1 MAVKKTGASK
11 PKASEEKT
19 EAAAPVGEKPKAGK
33 AKKKDANAILPS
45 DVAADGTAT
54 VPPTT
59 APTFE
64 LPNGRKVDFAAV
76 RKAIKVY
83 SPKAKIPADDAAALA
98 LLREV
103 VAKRLGEVEPQER
116 MLCGEQDD
124 ETTGCR
130 EVATGDVLFCP
141 FCGDEGVDESEAPPA
156 PGVVDEPV
164 NATEAG
170 LVLMKGELDEAV
182 SRFESLRR
190 DLVANSYDIGL
201 TLRDIRD
208 RDLWKA
214 SGANSLK
221 DFMEKEL
228 GLSRTSG
235 YRYMALTEEYDRQ
248 TFLEVGPKKLALIS
262 GIDAKEDRD
271 AALDAAKA
279 GATTRDV
286 EALANPDRTKR
297 ETPAKESGSKSST
310 PKKSGA
316 EITLLAKVGG
326 RATAIP
332 FRGAESGR
340 PLKHYKPGA
349 YGEFQISDDV
359 VLRVGFKDDR
369 EGNHEAITIAFVRA
383 E

>member
-11 PKASEEKT
+11 PAETKESKT
-19 EAAAPVGEKPKAGK
+19 KPEATAPVAEKPKTTKPK
-33 AKKKDANAILPS
+33 AVKPGA
-45 DVAADGTAT
+45 VAAPENPESAGPAML
-54 VPPTT
+54 
-59 APTFE
+59 A
-64 LPNGRKVDFAAV
+64 NGRPVDFAAV

-83 SPKAKIPADDAAALA
+83 SPKAKIPDGDAEA
-98 LLREV
+98 LLLLRQV
-103 VAKRLGEVEPQER
+103 VEKRLGEVAPDER

-124 ETTGCR
+124 PKMGCR

-141 FCGDEGVDESEAPPA
+141 FCGDEGVPEDEAPPA
-156 PGVVDEPV
+156 VGVVDVQPA

-182 SRFESLRR
+182 SRFEALRR

-214 SGANSLK
+214 SGASSLK

-262 GIDAKEDRD
+262 GIDAKEDRE
-271 AALDAAKA
+271 AALDAAKQ
-279 GATTRDV
+279 GASTRDV
-286 EALANPDRTKR
+286 EALANPDRAPR
-297 ETPAKESGSKSST
+297 STPANESGSKNSA

-326 RATAIP
+326 KVQVIP
-332 FRGAESGR
+332 FRSAESGR
-340 PLKHYKPGA
+340 PVKHYRAGA

-359 VLRVGFKDDR
+359 VLRVAFKDDR
-369 EGNHEAITIAFVRA
+369 EGNHEGISIAFVRA